1 MNRIRNQQ
9 IKKSINQK
17 RYYKYLK
24 YPEIPISIEDV
35 YIITKTGDRT
45 DLMASNYY
53 GNSDLWWVLVK
64 ANPNKLKRDSF
75 FIPVG
80 IQIRIPSNIEG
91 IIDEFENEN
100 S

>member
-9 IKKSINQK
+9 IRSTKDK
-17 RYYKYLK
+17 RKFYKYLK
-24 YPEIPISIEDV
+24 YPNIPVDINDL
-35 YIITKTGDRT
+35 YIISKNGDRI
-45 DLMASNYY
+45 DLMANSYY
-53 GNSDLWWVLVK
+53 GDPNLWWVIVK

-91 IIDEFENEN
+91 ILNVYEKENE
-100 S
+100 

>member
-45 DLMASNYY
+45 DLMAFNYY

-91 IIDEFENEN
+91 IIDKFENEN

>member
-45 DLMASNYY
+45 DLMAFNYY

>member
-35 YIITKTGDRT
+35 YIITKNGDRT
-45 DLMASNYY
+45 DLMAFNYY

-91 IIDEFENEN
+91 IIDKFENEN